1 MKCSAQTAGCAVLC
15 LIVTASSVISAGP
28 ERLTIVQWNLENVFD
43 SVDDPANSMDD
54 EFTESSWRRWTDNL
68 YRLKLRHLAEA
79 IAELDGDICCL
90 QELESRS
97 VVDDLVGTI
106 RTEHDKH
113 YEYIVHRE
121 STDHRGIDLA
131 VLSKVRPVSIH
142 WLTPVAEQRDILVTR
157 FEPGGQ
163 ALTIVVN
170 HWKSRWGG
178 AEATAPLRMKQAKAV
193 RREIDAV
200 FDEDPGVAVLVVG
213 DFNDNVDDP
222 SLVDGLKS
230 TPLLAAVH
238 ADKEGRVL
246 YNLHGSLPSVQRGT
260 FYYRRGKIW
269 NSFDTMSVSR
279 SMLKRSTGGGW
290 RIVKGSYDVVR
301 LPKLVTEAGTPKSFR
316 RFKNKETGKW
326 AYREGYSDHFP
337 VRVTLER

>member
-1 MKCSAQTAGCAVLC
+1 MSAE
-15 LIVTASSVISAGP
+15 P
-28 ERLTIVQWNLENVFD
+28 DRLTIVQWNLENVFD
-43 SVDDPANSMDD
+43 AVDDPANPMDD
-54 EFTESSWRRWTDNL
+54 EFTESSWRRWTDDL

-79 IAELDGDICCL
+79 IDELDGDICCL

-97 VVDDLVGTI
+97 VVDDLVATI
-106 RTEHDKH
+106 RTEHGRH

-131 VLSKVRPVSIH
+131 VLSNVKPASIH

-157 FEPGGQ
+157 FEPGGR

-178 AEATAPLRMKQAKAV
+178 VEATAPLRMKQAKAV

-200 FDEDPGVAVLVVG
+200 FDEDPKAAVLVVG
-213 DFNDNVDDP
+213 DFNDNFDEA
-222 SLVDGLKS
+222 SLVEGLKS
-230 TPLLAAVH
+230 TPVLAAVN
-238 ADKEGRVL
+238 ADRKGRFL

-260 FYYRRGKIW
+260 FYYRRGKTW

-279 SMLKRSTGGGW
+279 SMLSGSTGDGW
-290 RIVKGSYDVVR
+290 RVAKGAYEVAR

-316 RFKNKETGKW
+316 RFKNKATGKW
-326 AYREGYSDHFP
+326 AYQEGYSDHFP